1 MTTNRAARRE
11 NGAGALVPE
20 MLTGHVL
27 MMRLAAAADGFL
39 ERADDAVPNLSL
51 HAVRTAGLA
60 ARLMDRYRRGIVL
73 LDRVLRADPDG
84 AFAAAVRAHWVGR
97 CAPAAGEDRDGR
109 ATAAPPA
116 AAACAAGLGRLRYGN
131 PPGDFRAA
139 PRCGARTRAGGCCR
153 QPAMAKG
160 RCRLHGG
167 KSTGP
172 RTAAGLERSRAA
184 RLVHGGRARS
194 LLALRTAAAQS
205 AARLARL
212 TGLKRPILAGHG
224 VHGSDSIIPPPSP
237 GGGATLDPRGGPTL
251 DRVAAAIDLRRTNVG
266 L

>member
-1 MTTNRAARRE
+1 MTTTRAPARE
-11 NGAGALVPE
+11 NGANALVPE

-27 MMRLAAAADGFL
+27 MMRLAAAADGIL
-39 ERADDAVPNLSL
+39 RQAGDAVANHSL

-60 ARLMDRYRRGIVL
+60 ARLMDRYRRGMAL
-73 LDRVLRADPDG
+73 LDLLSRADPDG
-84 AFAAAVRAHWVGR
+84 AFVAAVRALWADRRVP
-97 CAPAAGEDRDGR
+97 PADRDSH
-109 ATAAPPA
+109 AAAAAPPTPA
-116 AAACAAGLGRLRYGN
+116 VSGTGLGRLRHGN

-153 QPAMAKG
+153 QPAMANG

-172 RTAAGLERSRAA
+172 RTATGLQRSRAA

-194 LLALRTAAAQS
+194 LLALRSAAVQS
-205 AARLARL
+205 AARLHRL
-212 TGLKRPILAGHG
+212 TRLERPILAGHG
-224 VHGSDSIIPPPSP
+224 VHGSDSIIALLSP
-237 GGGATLDPRGGPTL
+237 DGRAALDPRRGSTL
-251 DRVAAAIDLRRTNVG
+251 DRGATAIDLRRTNVG